1 MPRFRGARVPMA
13 LLVAG
18 MLAVPAGAET
28 ATPASTAPSVA
39 TAAADQDYT
48 VTVDVNAHGPD
59 IADSMY
65 GVFFEDINRA
75 ADGGLYAELVQNRS
89 FEYTTADNA
98 GYTPLTGW
106 APRAGDPQV
115 VDDDGRLN
123 ARNRR
128 YLHLP
133 LPGGI
138 INAGYNSGITV
149 EKGKKYDFSVWARTD
164 QAATPLTVTITD
176 PAGTQLAAPLKL
188 TVKGANWTR
197 YTGTFTAQT
206 ASITGRLLVEGGGAG
221 TLALDMVS
229 LFPKD
234 TYKNHGMR
242 RDLADKIA
250 ALHPKFVRFPGGCL
264 VNTGSHYGY
273 EAPNWERRRSY
284 QWKDTI
290 GPVEQR
296 ATNANFWGYNQS
308 YGIGYYEYFQFAE
321 DIGAMAL
328 PVVPALV
335 TGCGQNRVTDDP
347 ALLARHIQDTLDL
360 IEFANGPADSTWGR
374 KRAEMGHPK
383 PFNLTHLAVG
393 NEENLP
399 DAYFQRFLRFRA
411 AIKAQYP
418 DLTVIS
424 NSGPDDTGATFNRLW
439 QLNREADVDMVD
451 EHYYNNP
458 TWFLQNNE
466 RYDSYDRTGP
476 KVFLGEYAS
485 QDNKF
490 YNALT
495 EAAYLTGL
503 ERNADVVRLA
513 SYAPLL
519 SNEDYVQWRPD
530 MIWFNNRASWG
541 SASYEVQ
548 RLFMNNVGDQ
558 VVPSTAT
565 GTPSPEDQPISGA
578 IGLSTWGT
586 AASYDDVHVS
596 TADGTQ
602 VFADDFSGTAA
613 NWTNIAGR
621 GTWAVTNG
629 QYVQS
634 DAAAENTMV
643 MAGDP
648 AWQNYDL
655 HVKATKLSG
664 REGFLVGFGVKDTNN
679 YYWWNLG
686 GWNNTQSAVEKAVNG
701 GKSIMVADGTA
712 IQTGRQYDVRVQVRG
727 RTVTLFLDGQ
737 KWGEFTDSQKVEPF
751 RQVVTRD
758 RRTGELIVKVV
769 NAQATAARTA
779 VALNG
784 GNVERGA
791 KVTTLRGDPDDVN
804 TQYTTPITPRESRVN
819 VAGTFTYTFPPYSV
833 TFIRIKTRS
842 SS

>member
-1 MPRFRGARVPMA
+1 MSRSRV
-13 LLVAG
+13 LVAVLIIG
-18 MLAVPAGAET
+18 TFFVAPTTGQAAV
-28 ATPASTAPSVA
+28 
-39 TAAADQDYT
+39 QDYT
-48 VTVDVNAHGPD
+48 VTVDVSAHGAD
-59 IADSMY
+59 ISDTMY

-89 FEYTTADNA
+89 FEYDTADNA
-98 GYTPLTGW
+98 AYTPLTGW
-106 APRAGDPQV
+106 APKAGDPRV

-123 ARNRR
+123 AHNRR
-128 YLHLP
+128 YLRLP

-149 EKGKKYDFSVWARTD
+149 EKGKRYDFSVWARTD
-164 QAATPLTVTITD
+164 QATTPLTVSLTD
-176 PAGTQLAAPLKL
+176 PAGTQLAGPLRL
-188 TVKGANWTR
+188 NVRGATWTR
-197 YTGTFTAQT
+197 YVGTFTALK

-229 LFPKD
+229 LFPRD
-234 TYKNHGMR
+234 TYKSRPNGMR
-242 RDLADKIA
+242 RDLAEKIA

-264 VNTGSHYGY
+264 VNTGSMYGY
-273 EAPNWERRRSY
+273 DAPTWERRRSY

-296 ATNANFWGYNQS
+296 STNANFWGYNQS

-335 TGCGQNRVTDDP
+335 TGCGQNRATDDP
-347 ALLARHIQDTLDL
+347 ALLQRHIQDTLDL
-360 IEFANGPADSTWGR
+360 IEFANGPADSPWGR

-383 PFNLTHLAVG
+383 PFGLTHLAVG

-399 DAYFQRFLRFRA
+399 DAYFANFLRFRD
-411 AIKAQYP
+411 AIKARYP
-418 DLTVIS
+418 DVTVVG
-424 NSGPDDTGATFNRLW
+424 NSGPDDAGATFDRLW
-439 QLNREADVDMVD
+439 QLNRDAGTDMVD
-451 EHYYNNP
+451 EHYYNSP

-466 RYDSYDRTGP
+466 RYDSYDRGGP

-485 QDNKF
+485 QDNRF

-530 MIWFNNRASWG
+530 MVWFNNRASWG

-548 RLFMNNVGDQ
+548 RLFMNNVGDH

-565 GTPSPEDQPISGA
+565 STPSQEDLPITGA

-586 AASYDDVHVS
+586 AAAYDDVRVS
-596 TADGTQ
+596 TPDGTRL
-602 VFADDFSGTAA
+602 FADDFSGTDA

-621 GTWAVTNG
+621 GSWAVTDG
-629 QYVQS
+629 AYVQS
-634 DAAAENTMV
+634 DTAAENTMV

-655 HVKATKLSG
+655 NVKATKISG

-679 YYWWNLG
+679 YYWWNIG
-686 GWNNTQSAVEKAVNG
+686 GWDNTQTAVEKAEGG
-701 GKSIMVADGTA
+701 GKSTFIADGTSVE
-712 IQTGRQYDVRVQVRG
+712 TGRQYDIGIQVRG

-737 KWGEFTDSQKVEPF
+737 KWGEFTDNQKVEPF

-758 RRTGELIVKVV
+758 NRTGELVVKVV
-769 NAQATAARTA
+769 NAQADAARTSVELHGANA
-779 VALNG
+779 VNRDA
-784 GNVERGA
+784 R
-791 KVTTLRGDPDDVN
+791 VTTLQGDADDVN
-804 TQYTTPITPRESRVN
+804 TQYTTPIAPRESRVN
-819 VAGTFTYTFPPYSV
+819 VGSTFTYTFPPYSV
-833 TFIRIKTRS
+833 TFIRIKTGS